1 MNQNKAILNIDD
13 PIFAHF
19 APEGSLF
26 QDCLLASRWDDQN
39 NGSKSLVHYNSRLA
53 ISKLIQSVELDNC
66 RSLLKLLS
74 SPAKSLSK
82 GDVIQGFKSADL
94 ILKENFPIRRAKDYG
109 SAFRRF
115 VKQFSGP
122 LCNGAKI
129 SEVPYESVLWT
140 NSEYQENLH
149 VGLFEITTKGSRTK
163 TNFVD
168 PDFFPN
174 LFKKDSVLH
183 CLMKNVEASSKESPL
198 EYSVLATLK
207 AQIRTINDYLCNSSI
222 AKLLN
227 TSFHLVEANSINPAL
242 IDYERQLY
250 ALNPKRKNNQT
261 SVIFRQYLFT
271 YALTLPE
278 HIEEKN
284 KFKTNFLSSG
294 KLKFKPKYTI
304 STKIGNYTV
313 DSFQLPSILP
323 TESLADTCFTCLQK
337 STKHQPVQASDIEK
351 LMEVLKI
358 VERGDYTHLR
368 LLFARKPQDLIR
380 YNVGNGL
387 KELEQ
392 ALGDHFPGQE
402 KERLSIVRQFI
413 DLCPTPIRNGK
424 LISEMSFDSQ
434 IVIEDKPQTL
444 AIKTYS
450 KTNGKKKTFFY
461 QLNLTKLADLLS
473 PDGLLAVCL
482 NELKNRSA
490 LHQQPSSTLSS
501 IEMTLGYVA
510 NAEKNEA
517 IKHVLTSPLTKLNQ
531 RDFRLGFSEL
541 EDIIDAQNIN
551 TKAAKSQA
559 LRTFLNNHADK
570 INDKVEIRNCGF
582 STRFSAGDERK
593 AQKLIE
599 PVDENGTV
607 LPSPVLEKHLSLEE
621 LKKRYHEYLTKPV
634 ESILDACKQ
643 EIANYKKLLGDLAP
657 YTCTDPN
664 GHYTYTMPA
673 EVGDIVAENQRGQE
687 RRKGYSLSRTNLS
700 RLREKYTNEV
710 VLGAYVQHQLSSGII
725 SRTYCL
731 NKLELVPDH
740 VKHWFPN
747 TGTGM
752 KDLFWSSVFLPK
764 YILLVCFIRL
774 AIKTTWNKDVIA
786 TLDRS
791 NLPDSLPQ
799 GAFTIGGFKE
809 KVSKHTK
816 PVTIEPH
823 EKELREVI
831 SFLIQHY
838 DNMISY
844 GAKPDSLWDTPTSIK
859 LNFLTGSSIDNF
871 REHHTL
877 PYFRMEL
884 LAKHQINLRKGV
896 DGDVIQSQIERNHGS
911 LRVTAGYLSHPIAQ
925 LEYEA
930 NNADFQRRLETT
942 VQFRDNNEKLKRYGF
957 DPENIDED
965 LLIAPSE
972 DKDNLPEWFLLPN
985 GSSCTDIF
993 APVDKS
999 KKDSVCRG
1007 RLCHKGDGCQF
1018 NRVQIG
1024 VGEFVYTL
1032 RRQAYY
1038 LSRGMAL
1045 LDRHGQEYFDEYI
1058 APDMRFT
1065 FGLAKYVEF
1074 ANPSLFKQAKGRL
1087 ADA

>member
-1 MNQNKAILNIDD
+1 MNQNKALLNIDD

-26 QDCLLASRWDDQN
+26 RDCLLASRWDDKN
-39 NGSKSLVHYNSRLA
+39 DGSNSLAHYNSRLA
-53 ISKLIQSVELDNC
+53 ISKLIQSVELYNC
-66 RSLLKLLS
+66 RSLMKLLS
-74 SPAKSLSK
+74 SPTKSLST
-82 GDVIQGFKSADL
+82 GDVVQGFKSADL
-94 ILKENFPIRRAKDYG
+94 ILKEHFPVRRAKDYG

-122 LCNGAKI
+122 LFNGAKI
-129 SEVPYESVLWT
+129 SELPYESVLWT
-140 NSEYQENLH
+140 NSDYQENLH

-183 CLMKNVEASSKESPL
+183 CLMKNVEASSKENPL
-198 EYSVLATLK
+198 EYSVLAILK
-207 AQIRTINDYLCNSSI
+207 AQIRTINDHLCNSSI

-227 TSFHLVEANSINPAL
+227 TSLHLVEANSISPAL
-242 IDYERQLY
+242 IDYERKLY
-250 ALNPKRKNNQT
+250 ALNPKRKNNQI
-261 SVIFRQYLFT
+261 SVIFRQYLFN

-278 HIEEKN
+278 HLEEKN

-294 KLKFKPKYTI
+294 KLKFKPKYAIRTI
-304 STKIGNYTV
+304 NGNYSI
-313 DSFQLPSILP
+313 DSFQLPSVLP
-323 TESLADTCFTCLQK
+323 TESLGEVCFKCLQE
-337 STKHQPVQASDIEK
+337 STKHQPTQGSDIEK
-351 LMEVLKI
+351 LIEVLKI
-358 VERGDYTHLR
+358 VEQNDYTHMR
-368 LLFARKPQDLIR
+368 LLFAKKPQDLIR
-380 YNVGNGL
+380 YHVGNGL

-392 ALGDHFPGQE
+392 ALCDHFPRQE
-402 KERLSIVRQFI
+402 KERLAIVRQFI
-413 DLCPTPIRNGK
+413 NLCPTPIKNGK

-450 KTNGKKKTFFY
+450 KTNGKKKTLFY
-461 QLNLTKLADLLS
+461 QLNLTKIADLLS
-473 PDGLLAVCL
+473 PDGLLTVCL
-482 NELKNRSA
+482 NDLKNSSI

-501 IEMTLGYVA
+501 LEVTLGYVA
-510 NAEKNEA
+510 IAEENEA
-517 IKHVLTSPLTKLNQ
+517 IKHVLTSPLRKLNQ

-551 TKAAKSQA
+551 TRAAKSQA
-559 LRTFLNNHADK
+559 LRTFLNKHAGK
-570 INDKVEIRNCGF
+570 INDKVEIKNCGF

-599 PVDENGTV
+599 PIDENGTV

-621 LKKRYHEYLTKPV
+621 LKKRYQEYLTKPID
-634 ESILDACKQ
+634 SILDACKQ
-643 EIANYKKLLGDLAP
+643 EIANYKKLLDDLAP
-657 YTCTDPN
+657 YTSIDESGQFTFR
-664 GHYTYTMPA
+664 MPE
-673 EVGDIVAENQRGQE
+673 EVSVIVSKNQLG
-687 RRKGYSLSRTNLS
+687 KGKLLKRT
-700 RLREKYTNEV
+700 RLFRTREKYTKEV
-710 VLGAYVQHQLSSGII
+710 MLGAYVQHQLSLGITL
-725 SRTYCL
+725 RTYCL
-731 NKLELVPDH
+731 DKRNLVPDY

-764 YILLVCFIRL
+764 HILLICYIRL

-786 TLDRS
+786 ILDRS

-799 GAFTIGGFKE
+799 SAFTIGGFKE

-816 PVTIEPH
+816 PVSIEPH

-831 SFLIQHY
+831 SFLIQHH

-844 GAKPDSLWDTPTSIK
+844 GAEPKSLWDTPDSTK
-859 LNFLTGSSIDNF
+859 LSFLSGRHIDNF
-871 REHHTL
+871 REQHTL
-877 PYFRMEL
+877 PYFRLEL
-884 LAKHQINLRKGV
+884 LAKHQINLRKGI
-896 DGDVIQSQIERNHGS
+896 DGDVIKSQMERNHGS

-942 VQFRDNNEKLKRYGF
+942 VQFRDKNEKLKKYGF

-972 DKDNLPEWFLLPN
+972 NKDDLPEWFLLPD

-999 KKDSVCRG
+999 KKNGICRG

-1045 LDRHGQEYFDEYI
+1045 LDKHGQEYFDEYI

-1074 ANPSLFKQAKGRL
+1074 ANPSLFKKAKGRL

>member
-1 MNQNKAILNIDD
+1 MMN
-13 PIFAHF
+13 
-19 APEGSLF
+19 
-26 QDCLLASRWDDQN
+26 
-39 NGSKSLVHYNSRLA
+39 
-53 ISKLIQSVELDNC
+53 
-66 RSLLKLLS
+66 LLS

-94 ILKENFPIRRAKDYG
+94 ILKEIFPIQRAKDYG

-122 LCNGAKI
+122 LCNGSKV
-129 SEVPYESVLWT
+129 SEITYESVLWT
-140 NSEYQENLH
+140 NSDFQENLH
-149 VGLFEITTKGSRTK
+149 VGLLEITTKGSRTK

-174 LFKKDSVLH
+174 LFKLDSVLH
-183 CLMKNVEASSKESPL
+183 CLMKNVEASSKENPL

-207 AQIRTINDYLCNSSI
+207 AQIRTINDHLCNSPI

-227 TSFHLVEANSINPAL
+227 TSLHLLKANTINPAL
-242 IDYERQLY
+242 MDYERQLY
-250 ALNPKRKNNQT
+250 ALNPKKKNNQT
-261 SVIFRQYLFT
+261 SVIFRQYLFN

-278 HIEEKN
+278 HLEEKN

-304 STKIGNYTV
+304 STANGNYTV

-337 STKHQPVQASDIEK
+337 STKHQPAQASDIEK
-351 LMEVLKI
+351 LIEVLKI
-358 VERGDYTHLR
+358 VEQNDCTHAR

-380 YNVGNGL
+380 YHVGNGL

-392 ALGDHFPGQE
+392 ALGDYFPGQE
-402 KERLSIVRQFI
+402 KERLAIVRQFI

-450 KTNGKKKTFFY
+450 KTNGKKKTLFY
-461 QLNLTKLADLLS
+461 QLNLTKIADLLS
-473 PDGLLAVCL
+473 PDGLLTVCL
-482 NELKNRSA
+482 NELKNSSI

-501 IEMTLGYVA
+501 LEVTLGYVA
-510 NAEKNEA
+510 NAEENEA
-517 IKHVLTSPLTKLNQ
+517 IKHVFKSPLKKLSQ

-541 EDIIDAQNIN
+541 EDIIDAQKIN

-559 LRTFLNNHADK
+559 LRTFLNKHAGK
-570 INDKVEIRNCGF
+570 INDKVEIKNCGF
-582 STRFSAGDERK
+582 STRISAGDERK

-599 PVDENGTV
+599 PVDENGKV

-621 LKKRYHEYLTKPV
+621 LKKRYHEYLTQPIDA
-634 ESILDACKQ
+634 ILDACKK
-643 EIANYKKLLGDLAP
+643 EIANYKKLLDDLAP
-657 YTCTDPN
+657 YTCTDQN
-664 GHYTYTMPA
+664 GHYTYSMPA
-673 EVGDIVAENQRGQE
+673 EVRDIVAENQLGQE
-687 RRKGYSLSRTNLS
+687 RRKGYSLSRTMLS
-700 RLREKYTNEV
+700 RMREKHTKEV
-710 VLGAYVQHQLSSGII
+710 MLGAYLQHQLSLGIT

-786 TLDRS
+786 ILDRS

-838 DNMISY
+838 ENMISY
-844 GAKPDSLWDTPTSIK
+844 GVKPDSLWDTPNSTK
-859 LNFLTGSSIDNF
+859 LSFLSGRTIDSF
-871 REHHTL
+871 REHHIL

-884 LAKHQINLRKGV
+884 LAKHQINLRKGI
-896 DGDVIQSQIERNHGS
+896 DGDVIKSQMERNHGS
-911 LRVTAGYLSHPIAQ
+911 LRVTARYLSHPIAL

-930 NNADFQRRLETT
+930 NNADFQRRLETS
-942 VQFRDNNEKLKRYGF
+942 VQFRDKKEKLKKYGF
-957 DPENIDED
+957 DPKNIDEN

-972 DKDNLPEWFLLPN
+972 NKDDLPKWFLLPD

-993 APVDKS
+993 ATVDKS
-999 KKDSVCRG
+999 KKDSICRG
-1007 RLCHKGDGCQF
+1007 RLCHAGDGCQF
-1018 NRVQIG
+1018 NKVEIG
-1024 VGEFVYTL
+1024 VEEFVYTL

-1045 LDRHGQEYFDEYI
+1045 LDKNGQEYFDEYI

-1074 ANPSLFKQAKGRL
+1074 ANPSLFKKAKGRL

>member
-1 MNQNKAILNIDD
+1 MKKNKALLNITD
-13 PIFAHF
+13 PTFEKL
-19 APEGSLF
+19 APVGSLLL
-26 QDCLLASRWDDQN
+26 DCLENSKWDDKN
-39 NGSKSLVHYNSRLA
+39 DNSNSLVHYNTRLA
-53 ISKLIQSVELDNC
+53 VSKLLRLIKTDNSEELV
-66 RSLLKLLS
+66 KLLS
-74 SPAKSLSK
+74 TPSK
-82 GDVIQGFKSADL
+82 ALTKNDVIQGFKSAEL
-94 ILKENFPIRRAKDYG
+94 LLKRGFPINRAKAYSTSFRSFIKQYG
-109 SAFRRF
+109 HALSDGSS
-115 VKQFSGP
+115 VS
-122 LCNGAKI
+122 NT
-129 SEVPYESVLWT
+129 PYESILLAT
-140 NSEYQENLH
+140 SRYHKNIK
-149 VGLFEITTKGSRTK
+149 VGLFEISTKGIGKK
-163 TNFVD
+163 TTVVD
-168 PDFFPN
+168 PDFFPS
-174 LFKKDSVLH
+174 LFKKDSVLLH
-183 CLMKNVEASSKESPL
+183 LMKNLEASSKSAPK
-198 EYSVLATLK
+198 EYSVITGFKSQLRDIEK
-207 AQIRTINDYLCNSSI
+207 WPSNSAI
-222 AKLLN
+222 KVLLN
-227 TSFHLVEANSINPAL
+227 TPLDLLEANTINLAL
-242 IDYERQLY
+242 MDYERQLY
-250 ALNPKRKNNQT
+250 ALNPKKKNNQT
-261 SVIFRQYLFT
+261 SVIFRQYIFT

-278 HIEEKN
+278 HLEEKN

-294 KLKFKPKYTI
+294 KLKFKSKYTI
-304 STKIGNYTV
+304 STTHGNYTV

-323 TESLADTCFTCLQK
+323 TESLADTCFTCLQR
-337 STKHQPVQASDIEK
+337 STKHQPAKASDTEK
-351 LMEVLKI
+351 LIEVLI
-358 VERGDYTHLR
+358 MVEQNDCTHAR

-380 YNVGNGL
+380 YHVGNGL

-392 ALGDHFPGQE
+392 AFGDHFPGQE
-402 KERLSIVRQFI
+402 KERLTIVRQFI
-413 DLCPTPIRNGK
+413 DLCPSPIRNGK

-434 IVIEDKPQTL
+434 FVIEDKPQTL

-450 KTNGKKKTFFY
+450 KTNGKKKTLFY
-461 QLNLTKLADLLS
+461 QINLTKITDLLS
-473 PDGLLAVCL
+473 PDGLLIKCI
-482 NELKNRSA
+482 NELKNSSI

-501 IEMTLGYVA
+501 LEMTLGYVA
-510 NAEKNEA
+510 NAKENEA
-517 IKHVLTSPLTKLNQ
+517 IKYVLTSPLRNLSQ

-559 LRTFLNNHADK
+559 LRTFLNKHAGK
-570 INDKVEIRNCGF
+570 INDKVEIKNCGF
-582 STRFSAGDERK
+582 SARFSARDERK

-599 PVDENGTV
+599 PVDENGKV

-621 LKKRYHEYLTKPV
+621 LKKRYHEYLTKPIDA
-634 ESILDACKQ
+634 ILDACKQ
-643 EIANYKKLLGDLAP
+643 EIANYKKLLDDLAP
-657 YTCTDPN
+657 YTSTDDN
-664 GHYTYTMPA
+664 GHYTYSIPE
-673 EVGDIVAENQRGQE
+673 EVRDIVAENQRGQE
-687 RRKGYSLSRTNLS
+687 RRTGYSLNRTISSRM
-700 RLREKYTNEV
+700 REKHTKEV
-710 VLGAYVQHQLSSGII
+710 MLGAYLQHQLSSGIT

-731 NKLELVPDH
+731 NKRELVPDH

-747 TGTGM
+747 SGTGM

-786 TLDRS
+786 ILDRS
-791 NLPDSLPQ
+791 NLPDLLPQ
-799 GAFTIGGFKE
+799 SAFTIGGFKE

-831 SFLIQHY
+831 SFLVQHY

-844 GAKPDSLWDTPTSIK
+844 GAKPDSLWDTPTSTK
-859 LNFLTGSSIDNF
+859 LSFLTGSSIDNF

-884 LAKHQINLRKGV
+884 LAKHQINLRKGI

-942 VQFRDNNEKLKRYGF
+942 VQFRFKNEKLKKYGF

-972 DKDNLPEWFLLPN
+972 NKDDLPEWFLLPD

-993 APVDKS
+993 ASVDKS
-999 KKDSVCRG
+999 KKDSICRG

-1024 VGEFVYTL
+1024 IGEFVYTL

-1045 LDRHGQEYFDEYI
+1045 LAKHGQEYFDEYI